1 MYQCAIPSFEGLLPE
16 PHNQRILRLLFTA
29 AHWHGVAKLRLHND
43 LTLDVLDSIT
53 ESLGDQL
60 REFRRT
66 TCTAFVTRELEKEYS
81 ARIRHEN
88 KRKDTC
94 KNPPVCNPI
103 PITPIFTP
111 YTSATHNA
119 ITHNLTPYTS
129 TTQTLMAGNSTVPN
143 LTATTSEHLI
153 ATENVIVHTKP
164 STPESGQGQS
174 QTIGV
179 SPEHKEAMSRR
190 RLKTLNLNTY
200 KFHSLGDY
208 ASTIRMYGTT
218 DSYTTEV
225 VSMELQIHI

>member
-1 MYQCAIPSFEGLLPE
+1 M
-16 PHNQRILRLLFTA
+16 
-29 AHWHGVAKLRLHND
+29 
-43 LTLDVLDSIT
+43 
-53 ESLGDQL
+53 
-60 REFRRT
+60 
-66 TCTAFVTRELEKEYS
+66 
-81 ARIRHEN
+81 
-88 KRKDTC
+88 
-94 KNPPVCNPI
+94 
-103 PITPIFTP
+103 
-111 YTSATHNA
+111 
-119 ITHNLTPYTS
+119 
-129 TTQTLMAGNSTVPN
+129 QTLMAGNSTAPN
-143 LTATTSEHLI
+143 LTAPTSEHLCAEGSVYRPFI
-153 ATENVIVHTKP
+153 ATDHVIVHTKT